1 MGFPG
6 SSAGKNLIAV
16 QERQEMRVPWV
27 GKIPWSG
34 AGQPTAV
41 FLPGESHGQRNLAG
55 VAKSQI

>member
-16 QERQEMRVPWV
+16 QERQEMRVPWD

-41 FLPGESHGQRNLAG
+41 FLPGESHGQRD
-55 VAKSQI
+55 S